1 MSTYVRACSEKCTHS
16 NAVRRACESV
26 LFGTQPPPAPAQIVR
41 SPPQQNLYSND
52 CQNVFGCWFV
62 FVLLVLVVI
71 ITAVVVA
78 IVFGYEKIV
87 C

>member
-1 MSTYVRACSEKCTHS
+1 MRACSEKCTHS

-26 LFGTQPPPAPAQIVR
+26 LFGTLLPAPQLVR

-52 CQNVFGCWFV
+52 CQNVFGCPFV

-71 ITAVVVA
+71 ITVVVVA